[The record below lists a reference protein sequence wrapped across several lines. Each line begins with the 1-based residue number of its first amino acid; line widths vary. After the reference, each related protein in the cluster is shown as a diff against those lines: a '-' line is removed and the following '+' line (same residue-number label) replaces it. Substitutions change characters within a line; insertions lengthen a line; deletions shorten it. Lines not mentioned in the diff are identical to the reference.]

1 MSARMNEADILI
13 CHPPLFLLH
22 WPAAAPKQRLVPAA
36 GTSVRAERGLST
48 QTDRPRLAGARPT
61 GMSVRRQAWPRHSNG
76 QTSRRW
82 ARPTGGLSVA
92 ERGGA
97 HLLGGQATRSP
108 RFGCG
113 SPTWVRVT
121 LDSRAI
127 RTQVSGSH
135 PTREPAAG
143 PADSTPVSVEGGR
156 RSEAVVRSPR
166 TTASVWPGSLQVA
179 AQPSGLTP
187 AAAASRPGHAPW

>member
-48 QTDRPRLAGARPT
+48 QTDRPRVAGRAQRGCLSVAKRGLGIQMDRPRVA
-61 GMSVRRQAWPRHSNG
+61 GRVQR
-76 QTSRRW
+76 
-82 ARPTGGLSVA
+82 GGLSVA

>member
-1 MSARMNEADILI
+1 M
-13 CHPPLFLLH
+13 PP
-22 WPAAAPKQRLVPAA
+22 PALPL
-36 GTSVRAERGLST
+36 T
-48 QTDRPRLAGARPT
+48 LAGCGAETTLSAGSGDVCPRRAWPEHSDGQTSRRWARPT